1 VQLTVRKLL
10 ASLTIALAVTAASAP
25 AAEVFVGVPPGNPQ
39 PGSQFTIDVTV
50 DAGAAVLGAYDVV
63 FRYDPAVIHV
73 VSIAGGTT
81 AEFSAAPTTNPAT
94 FASGVTRFV
103 AAHGNTASPTGVVT
117 VARLT
122 LAAQLIS
129 LGSSDLVLDPVA
141 LFDGS
146 ASPLD
151 ADVFNSSVLTAFDPT
166 VPTTTSSTSTTTS
179 SSTTST
185 STTVTTTTS
194 TTTTSAPT
202 TTSTSAT
209 TTSSSSTSSSSSVPT
224 ASTTSTTLPL
234 PAETCGNCADD
245 DEDGAVDYE
254 DADCCAA
261 PAAMQVSKGRL
272 TGKAGTT
279 GGKLKLAAV
288 LAQAGFADVDPTQSD
303 VTIQLRN
310 PGGELLC
317 TTVSRSLWKK
327 KRKAFAFRDPSGA
340 RAGGLTAADVK
351 PQKSGIVRFSAAGK
365 GFDVGRF
372 AGPSLGVTVRV
383 GDRCS
388 RGTLPL
394 RQTKKGL
401 VGP

>member
-1 VQLTVRKLL
+1 VQSAVRKLL
-10 ASLTIALAVTAASAP
+10 ALLTIALALSAATI
-25 AAEVFVGVPPGNPQ
+25 AAAADVFVGVPPGNPQ

-50 DAGAAVLGAYDVV
+50 DAGADVLGAYDFV

-81 AEFSAAPTTNPAT
+81 AEFSAAPFTNVAT
-94 FASGVTRFV
+94 FTSGATRFV
-103 AAHGNTASPTGVVT
+103 ATHGSTTSPTGVVT

-122 LAAQLIS
+122 LATQLIS
-129 LGSSDLVLDPVA
+129 LGSSDLILSPAA

-151 ADVFNSSVLTAFDPT
+151 VNVFNSSVLTAFDPT

-194 TTTTSAPT
+194 TTTTSVPT
-202 TTSTSAT
+202 TTSTSVT
-209 TTSSSSTSSSSSVPT
+209 TTSSSSSTSTPS

-254 DADCCAA
+254 DSDCCAA

-279 GGKLKLAAV
+279 GGKLKLSAV

-303 VTIQLRN
+303 VSIQLRN
-310 PGGELLC
+310 AGGELLC
-317 TTVSRSLWKK
+317 TTVSRTLWKK

-351 PQKSGIVRFSAAGK
+351 PQKSGVVRFSAAGK

-383 GDRCS
+383 GERCS